1 MDHSIRGEFIR
12 KSGKLVFVE
21 FLPQERLLA
30 APAVAYLQTQIL
42 RVAWMRMGK

>member
-1 MDHSIRGEFIR
+1 MDGILR
-12 KSGKLVFVE
+12 KEKLAFVE

-42 RVAWMRMGK
+42 RVAWMRMDK